1 MIKFR
6 AFDLSSKIMHYD
18 FQFISS
24 GDNEDDWI
32 LFKSD
37 KQPLENGEV
46 LANPYF
52 RKQIKIM
59 ESWDRKDKDGQQ
71 LYDDDILE
79 IAEHYEGDYTYKKEI
94 VVLGQDSVYLDG
106 EVQDWDLKVLGNI
119 HENPELNPH
128 NNKEKICV

>member
-1 MIKFR
+1 MVKFR
-6 AFDLSSKIMHYD
+6 AFDLQSKIMHYD

-24 GDNEDDWI
+24 GDNNDDWI
-32 LFKSD
+32 IFKSD
-37 KQPLENGEV
+37 KQTLGNGEV

-52 RKQIKIM
+52 RQQIKIM

-79 IAEHYEGDYTYKKEI
+79 IAEHYEGDYTCRKEI

-106 EVQDWDLKVLGNI
+106 EVQDWDLKILGNI

-128 NNKEKICV
+128 NKES